1 MKDKIT
7 LYDKATGKSLVLGTE
22 DSFNQNLVLMLP
34 GKNGTLALT
43 EDVDA
48 IKTFLEGDELI
59 ASDSLKLGSKT
70 ANMYLLSDLSNVD
83 LDNLSAATL
92 SGLKGYTGSK
102 GDVGSGFSISTIFN
116 SVAELLA
123 GTTTEETFALVAGTL
138 PQSDPDYGKLY
149 LRKNNAWNYIADLSI
164 EGAAGIQGPQGSIG
178 YTGSQGMMGPQG
190 PQGATGNT
198 GATGPQ
204 GPQGVQGPTGS
215 VGAIIVFVGNNTP
228 SGYLK
233 CNGALLSRT
242 TFSSLWAYAQS
253 SGALVSEIEWSS
265 SNQGCFSTGDGS
277 TTFRIPDLRGEFIR
291 GWDDGRGIDTNRT
304 IGSKQEATSIG
315 SVVQLSHDVI
325 LKNTDGTDGTYSV
338 TGDANPQA
346 GFGGTYHKVRPRN
359 IAMMY
364 CIKY

>member
-59 ASDSLKLGSKT
+59 ASDSLKLGGKT

-123 GTTTEETFALVAGTL
+123 GTTTEETFALVGGTL
-138 PQSDPDYGKLY
+138 SQTDPDYGKLF
-149 LRKNNAWNYIADLSI
+149 LRKNNAWNYITDLSI
-164 EGAAGIQGPQGSIG
+164 EGAAGITGPQGPIGYTGSRGETGSQGIQGIQG
-178 YTGSQGMMGPQG
+178 YTGSQGIQG
-190 PQGATGNT
+190 IQGY
-198 GATGPQ
+198 
-204 GPQGVQGPTGS
+204 TGS

-338 TGDANPQA
+338 AGDANPQTS
-346 GFGGTYHKVRPRN
+346 FGGTYHKVRPGN